1 MSRRTPIATRTA
13 TLLPSTTLVRSA
25 RVDGTLVA
33 ATRGGGSLSARVEA
47 SFGIDGLGARSRA
60 DAMPLLPLSRQG
72 ADASF
77 RKLAVEAALVQPVGA
92 GVQIAINARAQTA
105 FGKPL
110 VNAEQIG
117 SSEEHTS
124 ELQSL
129 MRISYAAF
137 CLKKKT
143 NRTTIKK

>member
-33 ATRGGGSLSARVEA
+33 ATRGGGSLSARVAA
-47 SFGIDGLGARSRA
+47 SFGIDGLGARPRA

-77 RKLAVEAALVQPVGA
+77 RKLAVESALVQPVCS
-92 GVQIAINARAQTA
+92 GVQLSLTARAPTPSRQPPDNAQQTR
-105 FGKPL
+105 
-110 VNAEQIG
+110 NAA
-117 SSEEHTS
+117 SVRTS
-124 ELQSL
+124 Q
-129 MRISYAAF
+129 RR
-137 CLKKKT
+137 
-143 NRTTIKK
+143 RTGEKVTLSVVP

>member
-77 RKLAVEAALVQPVGA
+77 RKLAVEA
-92 GVQIAINARAQTA
+92 R
-105 FGKPL
+105 
-110 VNAEQIG
+110 
-117 SSEEHTS
+117 SEERRVGKECVSTCRSRWSPYH
-124 ELQSL
+124 
-129 MRISYAAF
+129 
-137 CLKKKT
+137 
-143 NRTTIKK
+143 